1 MQKCKVSTLIILR
14 TRMTTSICSE
24 AEILRNIFHTY
35 ITIPKKTIQTRTDG
49 RTDNCNKRVA
59 SLQKR

>member
-24 AEILRNIFHTY
+24 AEMLRNIY
-35 ITIPKKTIQTRTDG
+35 GNQKLKKAIVKEKSQVDKGRQTDVVKT
-49 RTDNCNKRVA
+49 
-59 SLQKR
+59 